1 MVGAVVVRDD
11 AVIGEGFHAEYGGPH
26 AEVVALRAAGA
37 DTRGATVYVTLE
49 PCAHHGKTSPC
60 ADALIAAGVSRVVV
74 AVSDPNPQARGGAEK
89 LRDAG
94 IDVIVGVEREAA
106 CELNAP
112 FFNAFRSAR
121 PWIVVKLALSSE
133 GAIADRSRSR
143 RWLTG
148 PESRAEVHRLRAG
161 FDAVAVGLGTVLADD
176 PELTARGVP
185 QPRIQPARVVF
196 DDNARLPLDCA
207 LVRTA
212 RQSRT
217 IAVVR
222 DTDGDRVAALAAHGV
237 EILGAPSLKSGLAKL
252 AHLGLRS
259 ILVEGGAGLTGR
271 LLQDGFVDRM
281 IIFRAPVTLGDG
293 ALTAFAHAPGW
304 SLADS
309 ERFRI
314 IESATFGPDTMTT
327 YALTPAPCSPG

>member
-1 MVGAVVVRDD
+1 MVGAVVVQGD

-26 AEVVALRAAGA
+26 AEIVALRAAGA
-37 DTRGATVYVTLE
+37 AARGATVYVTLE
-49 PCAHHGKTSPC
+49 PCAHHGKTPPC
-60 ADALIAAGVSRVVV
+60 ADALIAAGVARVVM
-74 AVSDPNPQARGGAEK
+74 AVGDPNPQARGGAEQ
-89 LRDAG
+89 LRGAG
-94 IDVIVGVEREAA
+94 IDVVAGVEHDAA

-148 PESRAEVHRLRAG
+148 AESRAEVHRLRAG
-161 FDAVAVGLGTVLADD
+161 FDAVAVGIGTVLADD

-185 QPRIQPARVVF
+185 QPRVQPARVVF
-196 DDNARLPLDCA
+196 DDDARLPLNSA

-217 IAVVR
+217 IVVVR
-222 DTDGDRVAALAAHGV
+222 DTDSDRAAALAAQGI
-237 EILGAPSLKSGLAKL
+237 EILAAPSPDSGLAKL
-252 AHLGLRS
+252 AQLGFRS

-271 LLQDGFVDRM
+271 LLQGGFVDRM
-281 IIFRAPVTLGDG
+281 IIFRSPVTLGAG
-293 ALTAFAHAPGW
+293 ALDAFAHAPGW